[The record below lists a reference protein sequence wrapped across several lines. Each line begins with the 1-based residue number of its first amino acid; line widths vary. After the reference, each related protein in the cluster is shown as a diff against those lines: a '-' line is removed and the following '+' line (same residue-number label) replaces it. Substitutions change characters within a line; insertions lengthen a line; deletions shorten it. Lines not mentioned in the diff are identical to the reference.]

1 MSTDI
6 LVLHSLHC
14 INFQVGEV
22 VANYGIV
29 LLNVERLFAITCP
42 MRARVYLS
50 LRRNA
55 LTLGMHYTLLYLL

>member
-1 MSTDI
+1 M
-6 LVLHSLHC
+6 
-14 INFQVGEV
+14 FQVGEV
-22 VANYGIV
+22 VANYGVV

-55 LTLGMHYTLLYLL
+55 LTLGTNSDHCTDKTAT